1 MGFSKGQAVNTIYG
15 VGFIKEKRDNLYVV
29 LLKNWKLAQVGLVHR
44 PCFLHAVGCSNSTN
58 AFSLCLALLYC
69 LAYRGCVS

>member
-29 LLKNWKLAQVGLVHR
+29 LLKNWKLAQVGLKKS
-44 PCFLHAVGCSNSTN
+44 AS
-58 AFSLCLALLYC
+58 SLLPSCCRLL
-69 LAYRGCVS
+69 